1 MSRIIESE
9 DGIKVREF
17 EFLSSNMYTPIH
29 GKLWIPKGD
38 IKAIV
43 QISHGMQEH
52 IDRYDE
58 FARYLAKKGILVA
71 GNSHMG
77 HGDSVNSKEDY
88 GYFSIPIKGMSK
100 KQKINH
106 DSSANVV
113 KDLYHITKVVKKH
126 YSGVP
131 YILLGHSMGSFMIRR
146 YLMQYGNVVD
156 GAIIIGT
163 GNQPEKLLKAGRMIV
178 NGITAIKG
186 ERFRS
191 NLTNDILFGAY
202 NREIEH
208 PLSKEDWICS
218 DRETIEKYR
227 KDEKCGFLFTMNGIE
242 ALLSTM
248 EYIIKDENIARL
260 PRDVKMFLASGK
272 EDPVGNYG
280 EDVEEIYE
288 AYKRLGVKDISM
300 KLYDGCRH
308 EILNETIKETVYEDI
323 YNWIVNHILRN
334 SISSTKCTK

>member
-1 MSRIIESE
+1 MSRTIVCD
-9 DGIKVREF
+9 DGIRIREF
-17 EFLSSNMYTPIH
+17 KFLSSNMYTEIH
-29 GKLWIPKGD
+29 GKLWIPEGN
-38 IKAIV
+38 IVAIV

-58 FARYLAKKGILVA
+58 FARYLAKRGILVA

-77 HGDSVNSKEDY
+77 HGDSVNSKDDY

-113 KDLYHITKVVKKH
+113 KDLYHVTKVVKKH
-126 YSGVP
+126 YPGLP
-131 YILLGHSMGSFMIRR
+131 YILLGHSMGSFMVRR
-146 YLMQYGNVVD
+146 YLMRYGNVVN

-178 NGITAIKG
+178 NGITMIKG

-191 NLTNDILFGAY
+191 NLVNDILFGAY
-202 NREIEH
+202 NREIEN

-218 DRETIEKYR
+218 DREALDKYIH
-227 KDEKCGFLFTMNGIE
+227 DEKCGFLFTMNGIE
-242 ALLSTM
+242 ALISTM

-260 PRDVKMFLASGK
+260 PKDVKMLLASGS

-280 EDVEEIYE
+280 EDIEEIYNT
-288 AYKRLGVKDISM
+288 YRRHGVKDISM

-323 YNWIVNHILRN
+323 YKWIKEHIF
-334 SISSTKCTK
+334 

>member
-1 MSRIIESE
+1 MGRTIVCE
-9 DGIKVREF
+9 DGIKVKEF
-17 EFLSSNMYTPIH
+17 NFLSSNMYTEIH
-29 GKLWIPKGD
+29 GKLWIPEGT
-38 IKAIV
+38 IVAVV

-58 FARYLAKKGILVA
+58 FARYLAKRGILVA

-77 HGDSVNSKEDY
+77 HGDSVNNTDDY
-88 GYFSIPIKGMSK
+88 GYFSIPIKGMNK

-126 YSGVP
+126 YPGLP
-131 YILLGHSMGSFMIRR
+131 YILLGHSMGSFMVRR

-178 NGITAIKG
+178 NGITMIKG

-191 NLTNDILFGAY
+191 SLVNDILFGAY
-202 NREIEH
+202 NREIEN

-218 DRETIEKYR
+218 DRDTINKYR
-227 KDEKCGFLFTMNGIE
+227 EDEKCGFLFTMNGIE
-242 ALLSTM
+242 ALISTM
-248 EYIIKDENIARL
+248 EYIIKDENIAKL
-260 PRDVKMFLASGK
+260 PKNVKMLLASGK

-288 AYKRLGVKDISM
+288 KYKKHGVRDISM
-300 KLYDGCRH
+300 KMYDGCRH
-308 EILNETIKETVYEDI
+308 EILNETIRETIYADI
-323 YNWIVNHILRN
+323 YDWIKEHI
-334 SISSTKCTK
+334 CTSYRA